1 MALYQLALA
10 LHAAAPLT
18 VMKESKAER
27 GYRLRS
33 RRPPA
38 ALKASDVALDSGTST
53 AETFRLLLAS
63 GLSHLLVNRAVA
75 LSGDAEGIH
84 QMRVAIRRLR
94 AVLTLLEPH
103 LEPHATSR
111 FVAEL
116 RRIGQVFGEARDWD
130 VFCLQIVPGALSAP
144 DATGWRDLLL
154 RPAMARREAAHRSAA
169 EEICSPAFTALVLA
183 LAAWAEQ
190 GQTSRHLLGDAA
202 LARPIGDVS
211 SALINR
217 LVRKVKRRGR
227 HIDRCDADRHE
238 LRKSLKKLR
247 YAIDYLAVAYP
258 GDSIKPYLR
267 GCKKLQKILATSTTP

>member
-1 MALYQLALA
+1 VALYQLALA

-84 QMRVAIRRLR
+84 QMRVAIRQLR
-94 AVLTLLEPH
+94 AVLILLEPH

-116 RRIGQVFGEARDWD
+116 RRIGQVFNEARDWD
-130 VFCLQIVPGALSAP
+130 ACKS
-144 DATGWRDLLL
+144 
-154 RPAMARREAAHRSAA
+154 
-169 EEICSPAFTALVLA
+169 
-183 LAAWAEQ
+183 
-190 GQTSRHLLGDAA
+190 SRGH
-202 LARPIGDVS
+202 
-211 SALINR
+211 
-217 LVRKVKRRGR
+217 
-227 HIDRCDADRHE
+227 
-238 LRKSLKKLR
+238 
-247 YAIDYLAVAYP
+247 
-258 GDSIKPYLR
+258 
-267 GCKKLQKILATSTTP
+267 